1 MKKYVYLP
9 LCFLLAKTS
18 SFRTI
23 PFKSTKNE
31 PRYMSSF
38 NVYPGCFPVL
48 RTGYLNHIF
57 PQLSSWS
64 YTPLALFPKG
74 ANLMSCPSLLS
85 WFTTLQATAERAPTV
100 GEGTQKKHNKKR
112 FTTNISQKKN
122 HRRIHSLFLIF
133 FLRVVF
139 PTIHGIFANLSDVM
153 MQGLQIHLFT
163 SYIHLR
169 NRSMGTMILLMAEI
183 LLTS

>member
-1 MKKYVYLP
+1 MVCLETWLVYAHACKSCTKLTSPWKPWRKRQFQWLAMKKNVYLP
-9 LCFLLAKTS
+9 LFFSSLAKTS
-18 SFRTI
+18 LFGTI
-23 PFKSTKNE
+23 PMKSTKNE
-31 PRYMSSF
+31 PRYISSF

-100 GEGTQKKHNKKR
+100 GEGTKKKTQQKIGSQQTSLRKKKSSKHS
-112 FTTNISQKKN
+112 FAV
-122 HRRIHSLFLIF
+122 FDVF
-133 FLRVVF
+133 F
-139 PTIHGIFANLSDVM
+139 
-153 MQGLQIHLFT
+153 
-163 SYIHLR
+163 
-169 NRSMGTMILLMAEI
+169 
-183 LLTS
+183 